1 MKNITQPY
9 PTAFQV
15 RIVNNKKETS
25 RLFSF
30 SHWGGK
36 NKALAAARSWR
47 DQVNAIMKK
56 RVRRL
61 TKVPSHNK
69 STGVLGVSRTHRY
82 DKRKD
87 LKHLVYSVNWID
99 HSGKKRGKTFWV
111 CNVRNYDREMDLIA
125 FEAAKQFRKE
135 WEHHVDNDSL
145 HLFNPSKYINWREG
159 NKCI

>member
-1 MKNITQPY
+1 MLSNKNAMKNITQPY

-15 RIVNNKKETS
+15 RIVSNKKETS

-47 DQVNAIMKK
+47 DQVKVIMKK

-82 DKRKD
+82 GGEKQCS
-87 LKHLVYSVNWID
+87 LKE
-99 HSGKKRGKTFWV
+99 KTV
-111 CNVRNYDREMDLIA
+111 QIA
-125 FEAAKQFRKE
+125 G
-135 WEHHVDNDSL
+135 L
-145 HLFNPSKYINWREG
+145 HIQP
-159 NKCI
+159 